1 MLEYEIKDDDYYL
14 FSAGELSSR
23 EMYFIDGPKLKRMAN
38 AHNREELLK
47 LLKETFYSKYL
58 DELESGKSFEQILCR
73 EFADIATYLTK
84 RLKKEH
90 MRTINILFLAENI
103 HNLKLI
109 LKSLFYED
117 NLDNLFIP
125 LQYTYSF
132 LVNTVE
138 SRRFEDTDP
147 VTATALEKIAALSK
161 QEGGHREMDME
172 LEKAYLDS
180 LCEKISNI
188 KSNMIKD
195 FLKHLVDIYNI
206 KNIYRYKLSG
216 DSYGFD
222 RFLSPNGFLEVKF
235 LKKYEKGQL
244 GEFLEAIE
252 KTRYSP
258 LVKYGGR
265 SLAEERDFSI
275 FERNEDI
282 FYRLFFEPIRYTTSN
297 LEKVFDYF
305 LKKKIEIKNLN
316 IIYTGVSY
324 GIDKDKIRHEVLIL
338 DEDKNRSNW

>member
-23 EMYFIDGPKLKRMAN
+23 EIYFIDGPKLKRMVN
-38 AHNREELLK
+38 ARNREELLK

-58 DELESGKSFEQILCR
+58 DELESGKSFEEILCR

-90 MRTINILFLAENI
+90 IQTINILFLAENI

-109 LKSLFYED
+109 LKSLSYED
-117 NLDNLFIP
+117 SLDNLFIP
-125 LQYTYSF
+125 LQYTHSF

-138 SRRFEDTDP
+138 SRRFVDTDP
-147 VTATALEKIAALSK
+147 VTARALEKIATLSK
-161 QEGGHREMDME
+161 QEASHREMDME

-180 LCEKISNI
+180 LCRQVFNI
-188 KSNMIKD
+188 KSNMIKA
-195 FLKHLVDIYNI
+195 FLKHSVDIYNI

-222 RFLSPNGFLEVKF
+222 RFLSPNGFLEMKF
-235 LKKYEKGQL
+235 LKKYQKKQL
-244 GEFLEAIE
+244 SEFLEAIE

-275 FERNEDI
+275 FEKNEDI
-282 FYRLFFEPIRYTTSN
+282 FYRLFFEPVRYTTSN

-316 IIYTGVSY
+316 IIYTGVNY
-324 GIDKDKIRHEVLIL
+324 GVDKDKIRHEVLIL